1 MKRILIT
8 ALTVAMAVI
17 MAACGSG
24 TAAPSSDTE
33 AKASID
39 NAKDMFKA
47 ASEAMA
53 DKDSMHV
60 NTDFDINMKMDMSGI
75 EGTEDLGD
83 GSTYEVP
90 IGMKLDMDITASYAH
105 GDVEYSMT
113 FAGADS
119 TMKGESY
126 IDIKNG
132 TSYMK
137 ESGTDDWIKS
147 DDDFSIDSVTMGMN
161 QLDAIDEKYLE
172 DSEFKEAD
180 GEYIVTL
187 PAEAINSMSFDNQL
201 DEMGLGEDADGNID
215 ISGGPVTYHFDAE
228 TNYLT
233 SVELKDIKM
242 KVDVNEDSQTYTVN
256 CDLNSTMSL
265 SKLGEISDRDVAIPE
280 HIVNGAEDEDDTEVD
295 VDLDDLTED

>member
-1 MKRILIT
+1 MKRILTT
-8 ALTVAMAVI
+8 ALAVI
-17 MAACGSG
+17 LAVTLAACGSG
-24 TAAPSSDTE
+24 TAAPSSST
-33 AKASID
+33 AGID

-60 NTDFDINMKMDMSGI
+60 NTDFNMNMKMDMSEI
-75 EGTEDLGD
+75 EGMEDLGD
-83 GSTYEVP
+83 DSTYEVP
-90 IGMKLDMDITASYAH
+90 VGMKMDMDVTASYAH

-119 TMKGESY
+119 TMKAEAYVDVKS
-126 IDIKNG
+126 G

-137 ESGTDDWIKS
+137 ESGTDEWIKS
-147 DDDFSIDSVTMGMN
+147 DDNFSVDSVTMGMN

-172 DSEFKEAD
+172 EAEFKEAD

-201 DEMGLGEDADGNID
+201 DEMGLGEDTDGNID
-215 ISGGPVTYHFDAE
+215 VSGGPVTYHFDAK

-233 SVELKDIKM
+233 SVELKNIKM
-242 KVDVNEDSQTYTVN
+242 KVDINEDSQTYTVDV
-256 CDLNSTMSL
+256 DLNSTMSL
-265 SKLGEISDRDVAIPE
+265 SKLGEISDKDVAIPE
-280 HIVNGAEDEDDTEVD
+280 DIVKGATDEDDAEVD
-295 VDLDDLTED
+295 VDLDDLVDD